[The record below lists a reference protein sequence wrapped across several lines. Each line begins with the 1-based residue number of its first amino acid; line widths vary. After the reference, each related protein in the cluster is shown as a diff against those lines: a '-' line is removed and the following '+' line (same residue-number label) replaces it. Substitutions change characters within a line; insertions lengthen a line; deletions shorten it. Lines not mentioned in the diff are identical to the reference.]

1 MVFWSIFFFYFR
13 QHYSM
18 NFLLQQKWVDKRTQH
33 NVGKITLSGDTA
45 KKIWNP
51 DTRIIEEKKT
61 YPTRFSKK
69 NKLMHIYANGTIISS
84 ERYPIL
90 CKIRRKINGFGFF
103 LIQSNMYLRGRT
115 KVFVTHA
122 SPQCRGLL
130 KKKMRG
136 R

>member
-33 NVGKITLSGDTA
+33 NVGKITLSGDTT

>member
-1 MVFWSIFFFYFR
+1 MVFWSIFFFCFR

-33 NVGKITLSGDTA
+33 NVGKITLSGDTT
-45 KKIWNP
+45 KKMWNP

-90 CKIRRKINGFGFF
+90 CKRRKKINDFRFF
-103 LIQSNMYLRGRT
+103 LIQWNFR
-115 KVFVTHA
+115 VAWFVGENKILCY
-122 SPQCRGLL
+122 SYNSSV
-130 KKKMRG
+130 
-136 R
+136 

>member
-33 NVGKITLSGDTA
+33 NVGKITLSGDTT

-84 ERYPIL
+84 ERYPIP
-90 CKIRRKINGFGFF
+90 CKIRRKISGFGFF

>member
-33 NVGKITLSGDTA
+33 NVGKITLSGDTT

-90 CKIRRKINGFGFF
+90 CKIRGKINGFGFF